1 MEHAQE
7 SGRVRV
13 ASYVLCQDDDGRVLL
28 CHIAPSVGVGDIW
41 TLPGGGLDFG
51 EAPAAAALRELT
63 EETGLV
69 GEIVDLLDVS
79 DRLFTPHGDAQPLH
93 AIRVVY
99 QARVIGGELQDE
111 LDGSTDMARWC
122 QPDEALRLRL
132 GELARRM
139 IIRLRD
145 A

>member
-1 MEHAQE
+1 MERAQG

-13 ASYVLCQDDDGRVLL
+13 AAYVLCQDDAGRVLL

-51 EAPAAAALRELT
+51 EAPADGALRELS
-63 EETGLV
+63 EETGLR

-79 DRLFTPHGDAQPLH
+79 DRLFTPSHSKEPLH
-93 AIRVVY
+93 AIRIVY
-99 QARVIGGELQDE
+99 RARVVGGELQDE

-122 QPDEALRLRL
+122 HPDEALRLRL

-145 A
+145 G